1 MKTLLTTTLLAIV
14 IIMATACSKEETPS
28 SVKSKISDN
37 SWKVSYYWDKD
48 KDETYKFQG
57 MAFLF
62 ESDQTI
68 DVTFS
73 GGSESGNWLYDTSS
87 SSHDHFIITLP
98 DKDPFD
104 ELNDDWEVIRIT
116 DSIIEL
122 KDISGSGG
130 TEYLTFVRI

>member
-1 MKTLLTTTLLAIV
+1 MKTLATTALLALV
-14 IIMATACSKEETPS
+14 IIFATACSKDETPA
-28 SVKSKISDN
+28 SVKTKISDS

-57 MAFLF
+57 ISFQF
-62 ESDQTI
+62 KSDQTI
-68 DVTFS
+68 EVTYS
-73 GGSESGNWLYDTSS
+73 GGPEFGTWLFTKSS
-87 SSHDHFIITLP
+87 SSHDHFIINLP

-130 TEYLTFVRI
+130 IEYLTFVRI